1 LPSDDILAR
10 EYLQEEIA
18 QMRRQ
23 IEHLNSDSDGI
34 ECEARENLHYAK
46 PGEVIVT
53 MPDQPQPQGQA
64 PSDR

>member
-1 LPSDDILAR
+1 
-10 EYLQEEIA
+10 
-18 QMRRQ
+18 MRRQ